1 MARFKFNLLFSLLSF
16 ALVAVSAASSL
27 ILHEHRTKAP
37 SGFANQGPTP
47 ANHMLTLRFGLASN
61 NIAGLQ
67 EKLLEISTPGSP
79 EFRKWLSPEEI
90 KSFVAPSPTTLT
102 AFTAFLSS
110 NGLESSAISPFGDWH
125 TLTLPVSQANTLF
138 GAKFTNYTHPA
149 LRAPIT
155 RTLSLSLPAELS
167 GHVEVVHPSTM
178 FTATKP
184 RLAPSV
190 PNFDYDFD
198 FDFAKRADASATAPA
213 ECDATNPA
221 NGITPACL
229 QALYNIPKTP
239 ATQRNNALMV
249 TSYGEWAETADL
261 QAFLTQFRPD
271 LPSNH
276 NQTFSTISLDN
287 GTNPQEPGVGGTEA
301 DLDVEYA
308 AGIATSVPLHF
319 LSVGDFDLDLGIGF
333 LDTATYLATTPDPPT
348 VVSTSYGDVEEAF
361 GESMARKICDG
372 YAAATARGISL
383 LFASGDGGVSGG
395 HDDGENCGLFVSV
408 FPASCPWVT
417 AVGSTIGFNPEV
429 AINFTG
435 GGFSSYFPQPPY
447 QTTPVSTFLKTLP
460 PSFPGTGKFNPAHR
474 AFPDLALQGKNFF
487 INLGGRVGRIGGTSA
502 STPVAAGIIS
512 LINDRLLEEGKP
524 VLGFLNPFIYAHPG
538 AFNDIVVGHN
548 SGGRCPASS
557 AAFDAAPGWDPLTGL
572 GTPNYPDLLA
582 AALG

>member
-1 MARFKFNLLFSLLSF
+1 
-16 ALVAVSAASSL
+16 
-27 ILHEHRTKAP
+27 
-37 SGFANQGPTP
+37 
-47 ANHMLTLRFGLASN
+47 
-61 NIAGLQ
+61 
-67 EKLLEISTPGSP
+67 
-79 EFRKWLSPEEI
+79 
-90 KSFVAPSPTTLT
+90 
-102 AFTAFLSS
+102 
-110 NGLESSAISPFGDWH
+110 
-125 TLTLPVSQANTLF
+125 
-138 GAKFTNYTHPA
+138 
-149 LRAPIT
+149 
-155 RTLSLSLPAELS
+155 
-167 GHVEVVHPSTM
+167 
-178 FTATKP
+178 
-184 RLAPSV
+184 
-190 PNFDYDFD
+190 
-198 FDFAKRADASATAPA
+198 
-213 ECDATNPA
+213 
-221 NGITPACL
+221 
-229 QALYNIPKTP
+229 
-239 ATQRNNALMV
+239 MV

-271 LPSNH
+271 LPP
-276 NQTFSTISLDN
+276 NQTFLTISLDN

-301 DLDVEYA
+301 DLDIEYA
-308 AGIATSVPLHF
+308 AGIATSIPLQF

-333 LDTATYLATTPDPPT
+333 LDTATYLATTPNPPT

-395 HDDGENCGLFVSV
+395 HDDGQNCGLFVSV

-417 AVGSTIGFNPEV
+417 SVGSTIGFNPEV

-502 STPVAAGIIS
+502 STPVAAGIVS
-512 LINDRLLEEGKP
+512 LINDKLIEKGKP
-524 VLGFLNPFIYAHPG
+524 VLGFLNPFIYANPG

-557 AAFDAAPGWDPLTGL
+557 DAFDAAPGWDPLS
-572 GTPNYPDLLA
+572 
-582 AALG
+582 